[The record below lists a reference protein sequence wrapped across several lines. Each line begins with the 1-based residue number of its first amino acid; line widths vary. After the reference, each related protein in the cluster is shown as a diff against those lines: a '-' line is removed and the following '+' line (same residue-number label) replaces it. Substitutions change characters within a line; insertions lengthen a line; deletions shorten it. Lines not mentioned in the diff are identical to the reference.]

1 MRKKICVQEA
11 DEVEILFKDKT
22 YLATFNMRAVGYM
35 QEALQECKD
44 QNLSYEHFSAL
55 ILYSGLMVNHPDIT
69 KEEASAMVLTMRPAD
84 MEEIVDSYTRSF
96 NGFDKKENEEL
107 LKKAIAQMLG
117 AKAGQ

>member
-1 MRKKICVQEA
+1 MRKRICVQEA

-35 QEALQECKD
+35 QEALQRCKD
-44 QNLSYEHFSAL
+44 ENLSYEHFASL
-55 ILYSGLMVNHPDIT
+55 ILHSGLMVNHPDIT
-69 KEEASAMVLTMRPAD
+69 EEEAAAMVLTMRPAD
-84 MEEIVDSYTRSF
+84 MEEIVDSYTRSV
-96 NGFDKKENEEL
+96 NGFDKKENEEM